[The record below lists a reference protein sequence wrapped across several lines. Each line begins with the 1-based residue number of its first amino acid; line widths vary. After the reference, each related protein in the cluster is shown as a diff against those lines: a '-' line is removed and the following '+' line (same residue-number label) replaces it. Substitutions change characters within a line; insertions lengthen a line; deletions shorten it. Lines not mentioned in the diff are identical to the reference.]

1 MKDSAIISHKNRIII
16 FILIIILQ
24 LIDLSYSQNSDDE
37 IIFYSNGR
45 TFSPI
50 ISIQGNAT
58 ILWTFAD
65 STTSTITNPNKDY
78 GTEGFR
84 VNRLKVTPWSAIRM
98 INIGYDASDGGSKSI
113 PFVADQKISRI
124 ENLSLSA
131 PYLETW
137 CSSYN
142 LLDSLNFD
150 NFVNLKTIE
159 CFRSVNVKKVSLK
172 NTPNLK
178 RLCLEDNDLK
188 SLDLSESTSLED
200 FRAALNDFQDIH
212 FSNST
217 EEMWHLCIRE
227 NHSISNSNMFSAMQ
241 NFPAM
246 RELLIWGT
254 NQSGEFKINNTI
266 GNTILILASQNKY
279 TKLDLSGALLVENG
293 IGEVNF
299 RDNKLT
305 SVNISGCRQITDL
318 NLSNNL
324 LSADSVDKILRQ
336 LDELETT
343 NRVVKLQG
351 NAPPTPQ
358 GMIHKSN
365 LESKGWTVSIESVT
379 GPEINIIG
387 NGVAIL
393 NGDSSPSE
401 IDLTDFGSVN
411 ESTGKITHTFI
422 IQNFGTDTLSLTGSD
437 NLIDIF
443 GSGSSDFYVSLQPSK
458 SIAPGEYSN
467 LEITFDPTLV
477 GLRIATVSISNNDH
491 YEDPFTFQIQG
502 VGFLSDIEFEDGSS
516 FYPEIIAGFT
526 NQVIGRFRLKA
537 EENGAYLTSL
547 KIKIIGSGSGL
558 SNVKLW
564 ASTDSVFT
572 PNFSEQLSN
581 TIITDPLNK
590 ILEFENF
597 TSNISTNGLFY
608 FLTADIDSS
617 ANGNVICFIENNN
630 DLTINGGLL
639 NSLIDSVYLS
649 NGQFQIP
656 VELYNLTAN
665 TNLNQVNIYWDI
677 ASEINNL
684 GFEIE
689 RMNISNREECFWE
702 TIDFIKSRGNSSELF
717 RYSFQDILKITGKY
731 KYRIKQIDFNGTYKY
746 YYLPE
751 VIDFSNPTTFALFQN
766 YPNPFNSFTKIN
778 FQIPDKSL
786 INLSVFDIL
795 GNKLFDLLNEEKEA
809 GYYNISFYGN
819 EIASGIYI
827 YKIRILSL
835 DNEKRE
841 LSDAKKMILV
851 K

>member
-150 NFVNLKTIE
+150 NFINLKTIE
-159 CFRSVNVKKVSLK
+159 CFHSVNVKKVSLK

-200 FRAALNDFQDIH
+200 FRAALNDFHDIH

-254 NQSGEFKINNTI
+254 NQSGEFKIHNTI
-266 GNTILILASQNKY
+266 GNTILILASQNNY
-279 TKLDLSGALLVENG
+279 TKLDLSGALLLENG

-358 GMIHKSN
+358 GMIYKSN

-422 IQNFGTDTLSLTGSD
+422 IQNFGTDTLTLTGSD

-458 SIAPGEYSN
+458 SVAPGEYSN
-467 LEITFDPTLV
+467 FEITFDPTSV
-477 GLRIATVSISNNDH
+477 GLRIATLSISNNDH

-502 VGFLSDIEFEDGSS
+502 VGFLSGIEFEDGSS

-537 EENGAYLTSL
+537 EENGAYLTGL

-572 PNFSEQLSN
+572 PNFSEQLGN

-649 NGQFQIP
+649 NRQFQIP
-656 VELYNLTAN
+656 VELFNLTAN

-677 ASEINNL
+677 GGEINNL

-702 TIDFIKSRGNSSELF
+702 TIDFIKGRGNSSEVF

-751 VIDFSNPTTFALFQN
+751 VIDFSNPITFALFQN

-819 EIASGIYI
+819 DLASGIYI

-841 LSDAKKMILV
+841 SSDAKKMILV